1 MNLPHGAWFWLIET
15 VIVVSGLKHPLKQ
28 LNVCRGKSAVLST
41 YLPTKYPSFWQTFRP
56 WEFGSFLF
64 HAENDVQR
72 QFSVHSLT
80 FRGSIWSLP
89 QIFLT
94 SLSWMREHLLL
105 SFTRVLIALAFVRA
119 LAWVFDVLPCSTK
132 SLRVPMCPF
141 ERERWIL
148 PKKEL
153 LWVLMRERN
162 IVNEHKG

>member
-1 MNLPHGAWFWLIET
+1 MILINRDSDCCLGPEVSSET
-15 VIVVSGLKHPLKQ
+15 VERLPRLICCIKHLFANEIPFILTDISPLRVWIIYVSCREWRTKTVFSALSNIQGKHLKSPADLSDVPE
-28 LNVCRGKSAVLST
+28 LNARASST
-41 YLPTKYPSFWQTFRP
+41 
-56 WEFGSFLF
+56 
-64 HAENDVQR
+64 
-72 QFSVHSLT
+72 
-80 FRGSIWSLP
+80 
-89 QIFLT
+89 
-94 SLSWMREHLLL
+94 LL
-105 SFTRVLIALAFVRA
+105 SSGAFVRA